1 MLFEHLENDSFT
13 RVFEGRI
20 AKSVVKR
27 DTFIHIL
34 AEKAPPR
41 PENTVKRD
49 EKKARARSAA
59 PWPARPPGQGGPR
72 NVNSGFGV

>member
-1 MLFEHLENDSFT
+1 MFEQLEKHSFT

-27 DTFIHIL
+27 DTFNHML

-41 PENTVKRD
+41 PEYTVKR
-49 EKKARARSAA
+49 EEKARARSAA
-59 PWPARPPGQGGPR
+59 P
-72 NVNSGFGV
+72 